1 MESCAEESSAHFQS
15 CLKEWVTHT
24 TYENYNRGIWSSTIE
39 NHFMEIYFRKGSD
52 YTIERKKKWLF
63 YKPKSDWIYFG
74 LLSPMNWIMGAH
86 ISGTLAFLCSNN
98 NRHSEAAEPR
108 DEELQTW
115 LMLGI
120 LDRHHLRLLHEVD
133 SEKSGRIYDDN
144 LCKLTRC
151 LVTEYANIYI
161 CFFFLNPEEGN
172 KKNNSSAAEIAIREL
187 ITFSYF
193 IPGQDSRFSFP

>member
-24 TYENYNRGIWSSTIE
+24 TNENYNRGIWSSTIE
-39 NHFMEIYFRKGSD
+39 NHFTS
-52 YTIERKKKWLF
+52 ERVQIIQYKDKKKWLF

-108 DEELQTW
+108 DEVLQTW

-133 SEKSGRIYDDN
+133 SEKSGPIYDDN

-151 LVTEYANIYI
+151 LVTEYATIYML
-161 CFFFLNPEEGN
+161 FFLNPEEGN

-193 IPGQDSRFSFP
+193 IPEQDSRFSFP

>member
-39 NHFMEIYFRKGSD
+39 NHFTS
-52 YTIERKKKWLF
+52 ERVQIIQYKDKKKWLF

-108 DEELQTW
+108 DEVLQTW

-133 SEKSGRIYDDN
+133 SEKSGPIYDDN

-151 LVTEYANIYI
+151 LVTEYATIYI
-161 CFFFLNPEEGN
+161 CFFF
-172 KKNNSSAAEIAIREL
+172 
-187 ITFSYF
+187 
-193 IPGQDSRFSFP
+193 

>member
-1 MESCAEESSAHFQS
+1 
-15 CLKEWVTHT
+15 
-24 TYENYNRGIWSSTIE
+24 
-39 NHFMEIYFRKGSD
+39 
-52 YTIERKKKWLF
+52 
-63 YKPKSDWIYFG
+63 
-74 LLSPMNWIMGAH
+74 MNWIMGAH

-108 DEELQTW
+108 DEVLQTW

-133 SEKSGRIYDDN
+133 SEKSGPIYDDN

-151 LVTEYANIYI
+151 LVTEYATIYML
-161 CFFFLNPEEGN
+161 FFLNPEEGN

-193 IPGQDSRFSFP
+193 IPEQDSRFSFP